1 MLNNC
6 FIFLFLFLT
15 NVFAVAQNIPEK
27 DMPFLQNYLPEDYG
41 NHGKIWEIKSAK
53 NGLIYMASENGL
65 LEYDGENWIRYRASK
80 GYTRSLHI
88 VNDSVIFTGADMD
101 FGIWK
106 KNKLRKFQY
115 TSLYP
120 FNKKIGGV
128 NEEFWGTYENKGKII
143 FISHQNLYS
152 YYQKKL
158 VKISAPTTFSES
170 FLVNGRIFLVDERK
184 GLFEYKDDKLKLVFS
199 YPNTI
204 PIEISGIFYHNN
216 NLNIVSKNQ
225 GIFRLNN
232 GNLTPVNMEVSALI
246 IKNKVFSF
254 DTLENKYLAFG
265 TILDG
270 LYLTD
275 YDGNIIRK
283 INKSTGLPNNT
294 ILSLHYQKSGRFWM
308 GLDFGISYFDLKSNI
323 KYFQSTNNNFGTGN
337 TAVIKD
343 QLFYLGTNQGLY
355 VSDWKNIYNDDQQN
369 SFKILKGSE
378 GQVWTLQ
385 NIDGKVYCG
394 HDNGLFEVNGESFT
408 KIYDQHGILC
418 LKKINDKY
426 LLAGNYNG
434 IAIFEKQGNTWKFL
448 KKMRYILG
456 AVSQIFQDKNGD
468 IWINIP
474 NYGIIRFNLDKNFNP
489 VNRQFIATDHL
500 KGNFPSLFIDS
511 KNIRLITSA
520 ANYNYNFSQKIFE
533 EEGFSSHHIK
543 IKNIS
548 SGFYQPLI
556 LNSQYGFY
564 SVNNGFAIEKFSNR
578 QIKTDF
584 TSHLL
589 FRTAQAYN
597 NDTIIDLSDGVKIPF
612 RYNNLKFSF
621 LIPNED
627 VVEYQYFL
635 ESFSENWSTWSS
647 KNTLEFLGLKEGSY
661 TLKIRAKN
669 HSKISEIHSFKFNVK
684 APWYRSNLSYFLY
697 FLVVLGLI
705 FFIKKYNATKLKKQK
720 LLLLKKEQN
729 SLREQA
735 EKHKNE
741 MLLQRQKQLEIEQ
754 NNLREEIRNKTIELA
769 TKAKDDDEKNRIL
782 YTISEKIVELENNPN
797 VLKIRLGEM
806 RRLLKTYLETEDN
819 TFEIQMDDLHQ
830 EFFKNMKKRFPNLSI
845 YDLRLCAYL
854 RIGLTSKEMADILQ
868 VLPSSINV
876 SRSRLRKKLNLL
888 PEDDL
893 YEFLIN
899 L

>member
-1 MLNNC
+1 MLNKC

-15 NVFAVAQNIPEK
+15 NIFAPAQNVPER

-41 NHGKIWEIKSAK
+41 NHGKIWEMKSAG
-53 NGLIYMASENGL
+53 NGLIYMASEDGL
-65 LEYDGENWIRYRASK
+65 LEYDGENWIRYRASR

-106 KNKLRKFQY
+106 KNKFRKFQY

-143 FISHQNLYS
+143 FVSHQNLYS
-152 YYQKKL
+152 YNQKKL
-158 VKISAPTTFSES
+158 VKIAAPTSFSES
-170 FLVNGRIFLVDERK
+170 FAVNGRIFLADEKK
-184 GLFEYKDDKLKLVFS
+184 GLFEYRDDTLQLVFS
-199 YPNTI
+199 YPGNS
-204 PIEISGIFYHNN
+204 PIDISGLFYHQNH
-216 NLNIVSKNQ
+216 LNIVSKNL
-225 GIFRLNN
+225 GVFVLHN
-232 GNLTPVNMEVSALI
+232 GSLVSVNTEVNALI

-275 YDGNIIRK
+275 FNGNIIRK

-294 ILSLHYQKSGRFWM
+294 ILSLHYQKNGRFWM
-308 GLDFGISYFDLKSNI
+308 GLDFGISYVDLKSSI
-323 KYFQSTNNNFGTGN
+323 RYFQSTNNNFGTGN

-343 QLFYLGTNQGLY
+343 RQFYLGTNQGLY
-355 VSDWKNIYNDDQQN
+355 VSDWKNMCNEDRQN
-369 SFKILKGSE
+369 SFKILRGSE
-378 GQVWTLQ
+378 GQVWTLE
-385 NIDGKVYCG
+385 NINGKIYCG
-394 HDNGLFEVNGESFT
+394 HNNGLFEVNGESFT

-418 LKKINDKY
+418 LKKINEKY

-434 IAIFEKQGNTWKFL
+434 IAIFEKQGDTWRFQ
-448 KKMRYILG
+448 KKMSHILG
-456 AVSQIFQDKNGD
+456 AVSQLFQDKNGE
-468 IWINIP
+468 IWVNIP
-474 NYGIIRFNLDKNFNP
+474 NYGIMRFYLDRNLNP
-489 VNRQFIATDHL
+489 VKRQFMPTDHL
-500 KGNFPSLFIDS
+500 KGNFPALFTDA
-511 KNIRLITSA
+511 KNIWLMTNA
-520 ANYNYNFSQKIFE
+520 ANYHYNSSQKIFE
-533 EEGFSSHHIK
+533 ESGFSSHRAK

-564 SVNNGFAIEKFSNR
+564 SVNNGFAIEKFSNGSEM
-578 QIKTDF
+578 TDF

-597 NDTIIDLSDGVKIPF
+597 NDTVIDLSDGSTIPF

-621 LIPNED
+621 IIPNED

-635 ESFSENWSTWSS
+635 ENFSENWSSWSN
-647 KNTLEFLGLKEGSY
+647 KNTAEFLGVKEGSY
-661 TLKIRAKN
+661 ILKIRAKQQN
-669 HSKISEIHSFKFNVK
+669 KISEVHSFTVTVK
-684 APWYRSNLSYFLY
+684 APWYRSNLSYCLY
-697 FLVVLGLI
+697 FLTVLGMI
-705 FFIKKYNATKLKKQK
+705 FLIKKYNAAKLKKQK

-729 SLREQA
+729 SLRKQS
-735 EKHKNE
+735 EKHKNQ
-741 MLLQRQKQLEIEQ
+741 MLLQRQKQLEMEQ
-754 NNLREEIRNKTIELA
+754 HNLREEIRSKTIELA

-782 YTISEKIVELENNPN
+782 YTLSEKIVELENNPN
-797 VLKIRLGEM
+797 LLKIRLGEM

-888 PEDDL
+888 PEEDL